1 MKQRRGCYEQLRS
14 AVLGSPLCWQKPLQ
28 SPAGEPASE
37 RSTGTQRRD
46 WGNAATALVDSPG
59 VVMRCSGEVSQELT
73 LHSRPNAT
81 TNPHGITD
89 GVGGMPVQN
98 RACQEGTLSPQDT
111 LPREVK
117 KRANPDTFQTQ
128 CKISL
133 FTRADLQ

>member
-14 AVLGSPLCWQKPLQ
+14 AVLASPLCRQKPLQ

-37 RSTGTQRRD
+37 PSTGTRRRD

-111 LPREVK
+111 LP
-117 KRANPDTFQTQ
+117 
-128 CKISL
+128 
-133 FTRADLQ
+133 